1 MKSYTFFIVLS
12 FFTSDL
18 FSLGLSMAASS
29 LTLIWNGCDKMVI
42 TKGKEATLSCVSTD
56 KTESDFIDIS
66 LSNHTS
72 FASITINNKNYP
84 RLKGSL
90 FKNLSISISL
100 NLQRNEI
107 EIIHQETFSDIMFL
121 NILDLSSNKI
131 SSLSEIFTSFKNNIY
146 LNSNGVF
153 SSLKKIKITSNRLSK
168 INDFFPKQFENLLIL
183 ELSSN
188 GLEFIT
194 NDSLRYLKNLNQIDL
209 NVNSLTSISNIFNNL
224 SNLTDILIEY
234 NQIKIIGNEDLFG
247 LSKLQNLK
255 IGRNKFL
262 KNVSQY
268 SLQSLVNV
276 ESIQFGKDSI
286 EYLEKDIFSRTLKLK
301 KLDLQENSIL
311 SLDNGF
317 LIPLKNLTNLSLQN
331 NKIESLRNM
340 SLFGLVSLI
349 DLNLENNQI
358 NKIEDWS
365 FSNLNKL
372 TSLNLCQN
380 NISYLTKAT
389 FTGLK
394 SLTNLSLK
402 FNRISIEKLETSIF
416 ENLEKIVYLDLS
428 FNLIHSIPNNV
439 FGKLNFLT
447 NLNLN
452 NNFLKMIDE
461 KMLVG
466 LYSLI
471 NIAVNFNQIISI
483 NEETFSMCCKKIKTW
498 SLNSNLIETAWFLFS
513 NVSERVDLSSNLIKM
528 IKKDSLKKLNFVLY
542 LILNDNKIETIETNS
557 FEKFS
562 TMIFLDL
569 SKNKLIEIKNGTFK
583 NNSNLDYLDLSSN
596 SISSLNTQ
604 TFKGLKRLTYLNL
617 GNNYLTGL
625 EGNLFY
631 ELNILKTIILSFN
644 KIFSISENAF
654 RFDNKVE
661 ILILSSNE
669 ISNLTFLKGSL
680 HVSNSTLRYIDVSK
694 NHISRIKKNEVN
706 LPNLD
711 KIDLSNNKIEANGI
725 EKNSFKDSNLINF
738 TLNNMND
745 NAKIAFYFDLVNDF
759 PNNLIELDLS
769 NNRILLLN
777 DKNDSTSVF
786 LNLKKLVLANISE
799 TFYLKNILSLCPN
812 VEILDLSK
820 NTLIFKENIPFFS
833 PLVKLAVLKLNEI
846 QIDTLDVIDFSRVN
860 SLTDLNLNG
869 NRVTKIMVNNLKNLN
884 KLERLDLSSNNISF
898 IEDYSFANLSLK
910 YLNLES
916 NKIKSLHYDILRNSN
931 LLAELLLNKNVISL
945 ILRFNKQYCKDLKR
959 IDLSFNSLISA
970 NLEMSFSDTSMLE
983 SLNLANNLIT
993 SIKKEDFKFF
1003 ESLVNLT
1010 LSSNKINYTET
1021 FKNLEKLERLSLDLN
1036 YIFTLDQDT
1045 FVGLFRLEFLN
1056 LSSNALESIDR
1067 YLFKDLYSLKEID
1080 LSNNS
1085 IINLGDTSTSNSL
1098 SRLESLFLQNN
1109 LNLVVGE
1116 KSLSGMENIQN
1127 IWIDIEVFYDFKN
1140 KMNFNKSL
1148 IHRQNKNVSYN
1159 GNKSILRVYYHSIF
1173 VTSKNRNNNFYN
1185 DEIDCFL
1192 VLFFIRHKIHLNLK
1206 TDFEMEK
1213 FFESCFK
1220 LELIYFSK
1228 KDDKYQMI
1236 DIS

>member
-1 MKSYTFFIVLS
+1 
-12 FFTSDL
+12 
-18 FSLGLSMAASS
+18 
-29 LTLIWNGCDKMVI
+29 
-42 TKGKEATLSCVSTD
+42 
-56 KTESDFIDIS
+56 
-66 LSNHTS
+66 
-72 FASITINNKNYP
+72 
-84 RLKGSL
+84 
-90 FKNLSISISL
+90 
-100 NLQRNEI
+100 
-107 EIIHQETFSDIMFL
+107 
-121 NILDLSSNKI
+121 
-131 SSLSEIFTSFKNNIY
+131 
-146 LNSNGVF
+146 
-153 SSLKKIKITSNRLSK
+153 
-168 INDFFPKQFENLLIL
+168 
-183 ELSSN
+183 
-188 GLEFIT
+188 
-194 NDSLRYLKNLNQIDL
+194 
-209 NVNSLTSISNIFNNL
+209 
-224 SNLTDILIEY
+224 
-234 NQIKIIGNEDLFG
+234 
-247 LSKLQNLK
+247 
-255 IGRNKFL
+255 
-262 KNVSQY
+262 
-268 SLQSLVNV
+268 
-276 ESIQFGKDSI
+276 
-286 EYLEKDIFSRTLKLK
+286 
-301 KLDLQENSIL
+301 
-311 SLDNGF
+311 
-317 LIPLKNLTNLSLQN
+317 
-331 NKIESLRNM
+331 M
-340 SLFGLVSLI
+340 SLIGLVSLI

-365 FSNLNKL
+365 FSYLNKL

-389 FTGLK
+389 FAGLQG
-394 SLTNLSLK
+394 LTNLSLK

-416 ENLEKIVYLDLS
+416 ENLEKIVNLDLS
-428 FNLIHSIPNNV
+428 YNLIHSIPNNV

-452 NNFLKMIDE
+452 NNFFKLIDE
-461 KMLVG
+461 KMLFG

-483 NEETFSMCCKKIKTW
+483 NEETFSMCCKKIKTL
-498 SLNSNLIETAWFLFS
+498 SLNSNLIETLWFLFS
-513 NVSERVDLSSNLIKM
+513 NVSERVDLSSNLIKT
-528 IKKDSLKKLNFVLY
+528 IKKDSFKKLNFVSY

-631 ELNILKTIILSFN
+631 ELNLLKAIILSFN

-654 RFDNKVE
+654 RLDNKIE

-669 ISNLTFLKGSL
+669 ISNLTFLNGSL
-680 HVSNSTLRYIDVSK
+680 HASNSTLRYIDVSK
-694 NHISRIKKNEVN
+694 NHITKIKKNEVN

-711 KIDLSNNKIEANGI
+711 KIDLSNNKIETNGI
-725 EKNSFKDSNLINF
+725 EKSSFKDSNLINF
-738 TLNNMND
+738 KLNNLND
-745 NAKIAFYFDLVNDF
+745 NARIALYFDLVNDF
-759 PNNLIELDLS
+759 PNNLTELDLS
-769 NNRILLLN
+769 NNRILFMD
-777 DKNDSTSVF
+777 DKNDSTSLF

-799 TFYLKNILSLCPN
+799 PFYLKNILSLCPN
-812 VEILDLSK
+812 VELLDLSK
-820 NTLIFKENIPFFS
+820 NTLIFEENIPFFL
-833 PLVKLAVLKLNEI
+833 PLVKLAELKLNEI
-846 QIDTLDVIDFSRVN
+846 QIDTLDIIDFSRDN
-860 SLTDLNLNG
+860 SLIDLYLNG
-869 NRVTKIMVNNLKNLN
+869 NRVTKIMVNNLKNIYNL
-884 KLERLDLSSNNISF
+884 KRLDLSSNNISF
-898 IEDYSFANLSLK
+898 IEDYSFANLSYLK

-931 LLAELLLNKNVISL
+931 FLEEFLLNKNAISL
-945 ILRFNKQYCKDLKR
+945 ILRFNKQYCKYLKR
-959 IDLSFNSLISA
+959 IDLSFNSLNSA
-970 NLEMSFSDTSMLE
+970 NLELTFSDSSILE

-1021 FKNLEKLERLSLDLN
+1021 FKNLEKLERLSLDFN

-1116 KSLSGMENIQN
+1116 KSLLGMENIQN

-1173 VTSKNRNNNFYN
+1173 VTANNRNYNVYN

-1206 TDFEMEK
+1206 TDHEMEK